1 VAPSPPPK
9 QRKFGCVH
17 ILVLV
22 AAGLATAVVY
32 VVYFSGPAINVTK
45 RSRAKDVDFM
55 FLGEYCIGIS
65 RVRIRDLDSGRVVWE
80 VAARKGLDA
89 GICKLSLQVGENPA
103 SVGIAD
109 PTTFSVVV
117 PHVPTFQ
124 LSAAR
129 RYRLCAWGN
138 NGFAEYNRSCT
149 TLRF

>member
-1 VAPSPPPK
+1 
-9 QRKFGCVH
+9 VH

-32 VVYFSGPAINVTK
+32 LVYFSGPAINITN
-45 RSRAKDVDFM
+45 RSRAKNVDFM

-89 GICKLSLQVGENPA
+89 DICKLSLQVGENPA
-103 SVGIAD
+103 NVGVTD
-109 PTTFSVVV
+109 PAKFDVVV
-117 PHVPTFQ
+117 PHVPTFR
-124 LSAAR
+124 LSPAR
-129 RYRLCAWGN
+129 SYRLCAWGN